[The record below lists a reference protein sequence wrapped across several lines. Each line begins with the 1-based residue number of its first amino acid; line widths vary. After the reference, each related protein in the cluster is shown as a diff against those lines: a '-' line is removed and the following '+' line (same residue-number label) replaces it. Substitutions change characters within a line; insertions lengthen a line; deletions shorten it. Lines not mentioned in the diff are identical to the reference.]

1 MPKGWSPEFEKSVEE
16 YFLSHSIG
24 LHELAH
30 KSLSLFGE
38 KFSPEDI
45 KFYSNRGK
53 WSLKKTGSTEGNGI
67 SLEIETIRKVL
78 FRQIVSMSEGGL
90 IVSGEEEVIEAL
102 RIELESRGLTVNL
115 VAPDGVEPSLVNSY
129 MNLLSKANFDLGKA
143 ASKKTSQQ
151 KALEMLRESR
161 EAND

>member
-1 MPKGWSPEFEKSVEE
+1 MPKGWSPEFESSVEE

-24 LHELAH
+24 LHQLAR

-38 KFSPEDI
+38 EFSPEEI
-45 KFYSNRGK
+45 KYYSDKGK
-53 WSLKKTGSTEGNGI
+53 WSLKKTGSSEDNDIG
-67 SLEIETIRKVL
+67 LEVETIRKVL

-90 IVSGEEEVIEAL
+90 IVSGEEEAIEAL
-102 RIELESRGLTVNL
+102 RVELESRGLIVNL
-115 VAPDGVEPSLVNSY
+115 VAPGGVEPSLVNSY
-129 MNLLSKANFDLGKA
+129 MNLLAKANFDLGKA

-161 EAND
+161 KSND